1 METFPI
7 QAVYIYWFIF
17 FFKEHSFSIEKVP
30 VSCDYPMLIINVFN
44 FLWRNLESPWFIV
57 DLSEESKTNLGNSSI
72 KKLTHFAVTRHES
85 FWANPLLIAVSPSP
99 KAYLTQITHTMEIVV
114 ILCPYWSDIMKTIT
128 NEAMFTRCQS
138 QLPIV
143 LKIQDFS
150 FYRPTKIANLLIR
163 LCSRNTSQRTVQ
175 TSVFF
180 NYFHFALEIIS

>member
-17 FFKEHSFSIEKVP
+17 FSKEHSFSIEKVP

-114 ILCPYWSDIMKTIT
+114 ILMPILVWYNEDDNKWSHVYQMSIPAAYCSKNTGFFVLQT
-128 NEAMFTRCQS
+128 N
-138 QLPIV
+138 
-143 LKIQDFS
+143 
-150 FYRPTKIANLLIR
+150 
-163 LCSRNTSQRTVQ
+163 
-175 TSVFF
+175 
-180 NYFHFALEIIS
+180 